1 MNNGQKIKYMELCLA
16 VAREEVEY
24 AELYKEKEP
33 DYDEDFDAWCV
44 YTRSHRNPNK
54 ALITDNLRNVART
67 AFILAKEINVSGFFR
82 E

>member
-1 MNNGQKIKYMELCLA
+1 MNNGQKIKYMELCLS

-44 YTRSHRNPNK
+44 YARSHRNPNK
-54 ALITDNLRNVART
+54 ALIADNLRNVART
-67 AFILAKEINVSGFFR
+67 AFILAKEI
-82 E
+82 

>member
-33 DYDEDFDAWCV
+33 DYDEDFVRGLCV
-44 YTRSHRNPNK
+44 QSMW
-54 ALITDNLRNVART
+54 RT
-67 AFILAKEINVSGFFR
+67 
-82 E
+82 

>member
-33 DYDEDFDAWCV
+33 DYDEDFDAWCGI
-44 YTRSHRNPNK
+44 YAIASKSQQGIDYR
-54 ALITDNLRNVART
+54 
-67 AFILAKEINVSGFFR
+67 
-82 E
+82 

>member
-33 DYDEDFDAWCV
+33 C
-44 YTRSHRNPNK
+44 
-54 ALITDNLRNVART
+54 L
-67 AFILAKEINVSGFFR
+67 
-82 E
+82 